1 MTTPHPLFR
10 GVWLPLV
17 TPFRDGVLDETSF
30 RRMVGYF
37 AGKVDGFILAATT
50 GEGFALSRDETQR
63 LAEWTADELA
73 ARGVRT
79 PVILGAS
86 SAVTSSIITII
97 HAAENWPHNGFLI
110 TCPYYVRPSQDGLR
124 MHFEAVADSTSANI
138 LIYNIPY
145 RAAVNMTNETMLR
158 LAERPNIAGVK
169 DCCADAAQSQELI
182 QRRPANFS
190 VLTGEDA
197 EYMSAL
203 RQGADGGVVASA
215 HLDPD
220 GFRNTHRLAR
230 EGRWQ
235 EAERAWASLAS
246 IPELLFAEPSP
257 SALKHCLW
265 RIGLIDSPELRLPMT
280 PASEVLARRLDTL
293 LARQPATTGSGRG
306 HAYDAQLS

>member
-1 MTTPHPLFR
+1 MTTPHPLFQ

-17 TPFRDGVLDETSF
+17 TPFRDGALDETSF
-30 RRMVGYF
+30 RRMVAHF

-50 GEGFALSRDETQR
+50 GEGFTLSRDETQR
-63 LAEWTADELA
+63 LAEWTAEGLA
-73 ARGVRT
+73 ARGAKT
-79 PVILGAS
+79 PVILGIS
-86 SAVTSSIITII
+86 SAATASAIVAIR
-97 HAAENWPHNGFLI
+97 AAENWPQDGFLV
-110 TCPYYVRPSQDGLR
+110 TCPYYVRPSQDGLLG
-124 MHFEAVADSTSANI
+124 HFEAIADSIDANI

-169 DCCADAAQSQELI
+169 DCCADAAQSQDLI
-182 QRRPANFS
+182 LRRPANFS

-220 GFRNTHRLAR
+220 GFRNVHRLAR
-230 EGRWQ
+230 EGLWQ
-235 EAERAWASLAS
+235 EAEQAWTSLAS

-257 SALKHCLW
+257 AALKHCLW
-265 RIGLIDSPELRLPMT
+265 RMGLIDSPELRLPMT
-280 PASEVLARRLDTL
+280 PASTGLAGKLDALLARR
-293 LARQPATTGSGRG
+293 PAATGSGRA
-306 HAYDAQLS
+306 HTFDVQMS